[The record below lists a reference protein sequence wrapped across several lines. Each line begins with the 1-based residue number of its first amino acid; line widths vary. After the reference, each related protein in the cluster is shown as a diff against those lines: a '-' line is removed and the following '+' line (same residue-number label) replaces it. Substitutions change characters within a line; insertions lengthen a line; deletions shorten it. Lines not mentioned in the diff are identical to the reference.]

1 MKLVDTASAA
11 PTDHRELAELAA
23 QLVAIDSINPDLI
36 PGAAGEG
43 AIAEFVAGW
52 LRAAGLEVELYE
64 AAPGRPNAVGVA
76 RGSGGGRSLLL
87 NAHMDTVG
95 VAGVDTPFSP
105 VVKDGRLHGR
115 GAGGM
120 KGSLAAMM
128 LVGATAVREGFRGD
142 VIVAAVAD
150 EEVGSVGTE
159 ELVRRTSADAAIV
172 TEPTEEVVAIAHKG
186 FVAFE
191 VETEGV
197 AAHGSRPDVGV
208 DAIAAMGPVLTGIET
223 LARDL
228 RAGSAHPLLGTG
240 SVHASVIEGGQEY
253 SSYPAHCRLQG
264 ERRTIP
270 GESLEH
276 VRNELEELVAGT
288 GASVTLPFHRGPFE
302 SSPDAAVV
310 KALHRHL
317 GHEKV
322 GGVAF
327 WADSALLAAA
337 GIPTVVFG
345 PVVGG
350 IHGVDEWVDLDSL
363 ERCRAAY
370 LAVARE
376 LCA

>member
-1 MKLVDTASAA
+1 VSHGFGGPDVS
-11 PTDHRELAELAA
+11 LAELTA
-23 QLVAIDSINPDLI
+23 QLVEIDSINPDLI
-36 PGAAGEG
+36 PGGAGEG
-43 AIAEFVAGW
+43 AIAAFVADW
-52 LRAAGLEVELYE
+52 LSAAGLEVELYD
-64 AAPGRPNAVGVA
+64 AAPGRPNVVGIA
-76 RGSGGGRSLLL
+76 RGTGGGRSLLL

-95 VAGVDTPFSP
+95 VAGMETPFDA

-115 GAGGM
+115 GAGDM

-128 LVGATAVREGFRGD
+128 LVGAAAVREGFSGD
-142 VIVAAVAD
+142 VIVTAVAD

-159 ELVRRTSADAAIV
+159 ALVRRTTADAAIV
-172 TEPTEEVVAIAHKG
+172 TEPTEEVVAVAHKG

-191 VETEGV
+191 VETEGF

-208 DAIAAMGPVLTGIET
+208 DAIAAIGPVLSGIAA
-223 LARDL
+223 LDAKL
-228 RAGSAHPLLGTG
+228 RAGAGHPLLGTG
-240 SVHASVIEGGQEY
+240 SIHASVIEGGQEY

-270 GESLEH
+270 GETVDH
-276 VRNELEELVAGT
+276 VLRELEALTAES
-288 GASVTLPFHRGPFE
+288 GATVQLPFHRDPFE
-302 SSPDAAVV
+302 TDPGADVV
-310 KALHRHL
+310 RALQRHL
-317 GHEKV
+317 GHDEI

-350 IHGVDEWVDLDSL
+350 IHGVDEWVDLESL